1 MNKKVFTWFADPMS
15 RPETGVIIWR
25 TEKPPRSHEV
35 VDLSTPYAGEGVWD
49 AVREVIREGGVEVT
63 VIDRIDQKPASFE
76 TMIETRAKVEV
87 DPAEA
92 RCTGEAQLRRE
103 HSPEAN
109 PKDAQACARRREGK
123 VLFLRFHDGR
133 KVRLE
138 ISSESFENAPIES
151 VIKTDA
157 RGITHITTRFTADV
171 TFASIT
177 TKYTAL

>member
-1 MNKKVFTWFADPMS
+1 MNRKVFTWFADSMS

-25 TEKPPRSHEV
+25 VEKPPRSHEV

-49 AVREVIREGGVEVT
+49 AVREVIREGGSDVT

-76 TMIETRAKVEV
+76 TMIETLTKVEV

-92 RCTGEAQLRRE
+92 RCTGE
-103 HSPEAN
+103 
-109 PKDAQACARRREGK
+109 AQACARRREGK

-133 KVRLE
+133 KVRLD

-151 VIKTDA
+151 EIKTDE
-157 RGITHITTRFTADV
+157 RGVTHITTRFTADV

-177 TKYTAL
+177 TKYTVL